1 MVVNCE
7 GANTEDAVDSSAGK
21 ARINSGTE
29 SSIENADGNSD
40 PEEGNS
46 GTEKMGV
53 PLVGR
58 GEAAKAPEAPPAL
71 EAPEGQAAAEAIL
84 PMVEAPPTMPA
95 PKSPTE
101 LSPLD
106 YLLGVMNDPQAP
118 PGLRIQAARVTAPY
132 VHARVGPAEPI
143 EAAIE
148 DPYGFTFDLAAAK
161 ALREDVIA
169 LQTVPSGSKDER
181 RAIETRLFE
190 RQMTLPDPPARYKRE
205 DYEWE
210 QGRLGELDEI
220 RREKGPGSEDARKI
234 DAEAVILTGRVK
246 AFEASLAR
254 PRLSRLTELTN
265 KMGKVGL
272 MLEEHRELRRLFDHF
287 PHLER
292 PQFRRPIDLVDVDRS
307 NDPLWNAALTYR
319 RPPDPRYPQKDSLN
333 SEDVRN
339 RLNPYDADFG
349 EHDGDPYWEAAKI
362 YRKNIALSDRKES
375 KR

>member
-1 MVVNCE
+1 MVVNGE

-132 VHARVGPAEPI
+132 VHARVGPAEP
-143 EAAIE
+143 
-148 DPYGFTFDLAAAK
+148 
-161 ALREDVIA
+161 
-169 LQTVPSGSKDER
+169 
-181 RAIETRLFE
+181 
-190 RQMTLPDPPARYKRE
+190 
-205 DYEWE
+205 
-210 QGRLGELDEI
+210 
-220 RREKGPGSEDARKI
+220 
-234 DAEAVILTGRVK
+234 
-246 AFEASLAR
+246 
-254 PRLSRLTELTN
+254 
-265 KMGKVGL
+265 
-272 MLEEHRELRRLFDHF
+272 
-287 PHLER
+287 
-292 PQFRRPIDLVDVDRS
+292 
-307 NDPLWNAALTYR
+307 
-319 RPPDPRYPQKDSLN
+319 
-333 SEDVRN
+333 
-339 RLNPYDADFG
+339 
-349 EHDGDPYWEAAKI
+349 
-362 YRKNIALSDRKES
+362 
-375 KR
+375 